1 MRTTIDKAGR
11 LVVPKPLRDA
21 VGLTSGEVEVTQ
33 DGGGVRIEPVSGRG
47 TTQEKGRLV
56 IDGPIDLDDS
66 AVRSLRLIDQR

>member
-1 MRTTIDKAGR
+1 MDKAGR
-11 LVVPKPLRDA
+11 LVVPKALRDA
-21 VGLTSGEVEVTQ
+21 VGLISGEVEVTQ